1 MFFLSMA
8 SVLFLA
14 SVHLFA
20 SKVFK
25 FKLRPRSRWLSLA
38 GGISVAYIFVDLLPG
53 LNEKQEIVAEHY
65 GGAEVFQALE
75 EPIYLVALL
84 GLLFFYVVEKVA
96 RSQSQ
101 VPSTVANADSGIF
114 WLHIG
119 AFGLYNI
126 IIGYLL
132 VHRLDHTALGL
143 VFYLASMALHFVVND
158 FGLIEHHG
166 KLYETKGRLLL
177 AMSPL
182 LGWVLGLTVS
192 LHESAIALLFSF
204 LAGGVILNVLKEEIP
219 DERKSSVASFLIGA
233 IGYATILR
241 LAG

>member
-38 GGISVAYIFVDLLPG
+38 GGISVAYIFVDLLPE
-53 LNEKQEIVAEHY
+53 LNEKQAIVAEHY

-119 AFGLYNI
+119 GVWAIQHNYWLSSGSSPRPH
-126 IIGYLL
+126 G
-132 VHRLDHTALGL
+132 VRLG
-143 VFYLASMALHFVVND
+143 V
-158 FGLIEHHG
+158 
-166 KLYETKGRLLL
+166 
-177 AMSPL
+177 L
-182 LGWVLGLTVS
+182 LGQHGT
-192 LHESAIALLFSF
+192 
-204 LAGGVILNVLKEEIP
+204 
-219 DERKSSVASFLIGA
+219 
-233 IGYATILR
+233 TLR
-241 LAG
+241 S